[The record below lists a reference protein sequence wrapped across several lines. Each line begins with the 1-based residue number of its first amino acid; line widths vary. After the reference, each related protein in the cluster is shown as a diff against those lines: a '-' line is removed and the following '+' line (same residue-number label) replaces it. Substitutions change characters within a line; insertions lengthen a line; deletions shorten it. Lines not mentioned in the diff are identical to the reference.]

1 MEHPSSHEPALRGVN
16 EATIATLSGLPIA
29 RSERLNAS
37 TAARI
42 AETAAALAPILVA
55 KGLRVESGSTSPSA
69 STTYTRIYLEPLTST
84 THDRRQSAYNVIRV
98 WDWQTQSR
106 HGRTFLSHQS
116 IQLLCDELLE
126 AVAAAP
132 TCVFLLGQDAPTG
145 DEQDG
150 VE

>member
-1 MEHPSSHEPALRGVN
+1 MEHTSSNDPALLAAA
-16 EATIATLSGLPIA
+16 EATIVTLSGLPMA
-29 RSERLNAS
+29 RSERLK
-37 TAARI
+37 AATELRI

-98 WDWQTQSR
+98 WEWQTQSR
-106 HGRTFLSHQS
+106 HGRTFISHRR

-126 AVAAAP
+126 AVEAVP
-132 TCVFLLGQDAPTG
+132 STQDKKAS
-145 DEQDG
+145 
-150 VE
+150 